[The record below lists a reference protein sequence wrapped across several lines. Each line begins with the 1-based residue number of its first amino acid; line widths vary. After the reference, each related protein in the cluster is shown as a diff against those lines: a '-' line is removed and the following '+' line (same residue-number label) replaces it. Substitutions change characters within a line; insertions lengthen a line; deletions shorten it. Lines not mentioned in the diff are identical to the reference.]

1 MSHVAKTPFDLT
13 LHMVSV
19 GGNSDGGWIPGNG
32 YPAPE
37 AGRVGQRYVD
47 VQSGH
52 IYGPKT
58 RTGWPA
64 EYTHTL
70 NLGNVAGE
78 FANMLSRVPK
88 LEVLTTNQGQ
98 KITALEGRADS
109 AADLA
114 IAHHAT
120 LQEHELRLDTLD
132 ASTLEIQRRIGMV
145 DGTLSARMMVA
156 EEDLSHLRHLRDVD
170 LADQASKLSTL
181 ETSLRGNSSSLT
193 QLQESFT
200 GFSATWAQEVTT
212 LRSDFNGN
220 IATLQQTVRTH
231 ADRFSATSTRIDELT
246 ATVGGNTAAL
256 TEQARVTTNEFA
268 ALSQQLNSMSA
279 QFNGNVATL
288 TTQQTAMASDMEA
301 YASSVE
307 FLGSEVEGA
316 KASVTEA
323 VETLTTAD
331 QALARRVSTLDVAA
345 GDLAGRITSEE
356 TARISADSAVLTAA
370 RSLVATAESG
380 LTSKVNEEAAA
391 RLSGD
396 QAEAY
401 KRSLLDTKFTTANET
416 LRTNLQASISAEAT
430 ARADAIAA
438 ETNARN
444 QAVSSLN
451 NSIGQVSAAITSESQ
466 TRANAIAAETNARNK
481 QISTLNGSIGQVS
494 AAVTAESQ
502 TRATVDGY
510 LGGRYTLNVA
520 TSAGGVLSVAGMELA
535 STSVNGRQTSNH
547 IAFYADRFYI
557 THSNSSASIVPF
569 EVVGGQVYIKSA
581 VIQDASITSA
591 KIGTAEIT
599 TLKIAGNAVT
609 VPVSAYNPG
618 PVQGTVFGTYHHVA
632 TAYIQMDAPGIVQV
646 IATGYVN
653 YGRGFDYAGTQL
665 VVNGAIVASHAVDTA
680 YVTVA
685 HGYSFWASVG
695 VHSVALYFTGVAN
708 KSRLYNASICL
719 MGAKR

>member
-646 IATGYVN
+646 IATGYVD

-665 VVNGAIVASHAVDTA
+665 VVNGAIVASHAVDAA

-708 KSRLYNASICL
+708 KSRLHNASICL

>member
-47 VQSGH
+47 VQTGH

-64 EYTHTL
+64 EFTHTL

-145 DGTLSARMMVA
+145 DGTLSARMLVA
-156 EEDLSHLRHLRDVD
+156 EEDLSRLRHLRDVD

-200 GFSATWAQEVTT
+200 GFSETWTQEVTT

-220 IATLQQTVRTH
+220 IATLQQTTRTH
-231 ADRFSATSTRIDELT
+231 ADRFSATATRIDELT

-256 TEQARVTTNEFA
+256 TEQARVTANEFS
-268 ALSQQLNSMSA
+268 ALSQQLSTMSA
-279 QFNGNVATL
+279 QFNGNVATI
-288 TTQQTAMASDMEA
+288 TAQQTAMANDMEA

-331 QALARRVSTLDVAA
+331 QALARRVSTLDTAA
-345 GDLAGRITSEE
+345 GDLAGRITNEE
-356 TARISADSAVLTAA
+356 TARVNADSAVLTAA
-370 RSLVATAESG
+370 SSLVTTAESG
-380 LTSKVNEEAAA
+380 LTAKVNDEAAA

-401 KRSLLDTKFTTANET
+401 QRSLLDTKFTTANET

-430 ARADAIAA
+430 ARANAIAA

-444 QAVSSLN
+444 QAV
-451 NSIGQVSAAITSESQ
+451 
-466 TRANAIAAETNARNK
+466 
-481 QISTLNGSIGQVS
+481 STLNGSIGQVS

-510 LGGRYTLNVA
+510 LGSRYTLNV
-520 TSAGGVLSVAGMELA
+520 TNSAGGVSSVAGMEIA
-535 STSVNGRQTSNH
+535 NTYSGGKQTTNY
-547 IAFYADRFYI
+547 IAFFADRFYI

-581 VIQDASITSA
+581 VIQDASITNA
-591 KIGTAEIT
+591 KIGTAEVS

-609 VPVSAYNPG
+609 LPG
-618 PVQGTVFGTYHHVA
+618 AATGTYSA
-632 TAYIQMDAPGIVQV
+632 TVSLSTDTSTSFAV
-646 IATGYVN
+646 IATFTQGDLKPRHRWSIYVN
-653 YGRGFDYAGTQL
+653 GNPYTTEQPINGTTGAMTIIANLPPGAHTFSIDCAQKTGDGRCG
-665 VVNGAIVASHAVDTA
+665 I
-680 YVTVA
+680 TVI
-685 HGYSFWASVG
+685 G
-695 VHSVALYFTGVAN
+695 V
-708 KSRLYNASICL
+708 
-719 MGAKR
+719 KR

>member
-1 MSHVAKTPFDLT
+1 MNHVAKTPFDLT
-13 LHMVSV
+13 LHLVSV

-32 YPAPE
+32 FPNPQ

-47 VQSGH
+47 VQTGH

-58 RTGWPA
+58 RDGWPA

-78 FANMLSRVPK
+78 FANMLSRVPA
-88 LEVLTTNQGQ
+88 LEVRATNLESRTTV
-98 KITALEGRADS
+98 LEGRADS
-109 AADLA
+109 AADLD

-132 ASTLEIQRRIGMV
+132 ASTLEIQRHIGMV
-145 DGTLSARMMVA
+145 DGTLSARMLVA

-170 LADQASKLSTL
+170 LADQASKISTL

-200 GFSATWAQEVTT
+200 GFSETWTQEVTT

-220 IATLQQTVRTH
+220 IATLQQTVSTH

-256 TEQARVTTNEFA
+256 TEQARVTANEFS
-268 ALSQQLNSMSA
+268 ALSQHLSTMSA
-279 QFNGNVATL
+279 QFNGNVATI
-288 TTQQTAMASDMEA
+288 TAQQTAMANDMEA

-307 FLGSEVEGA
+307 FLGSEVGGT

-331 QALARRVSTLDVAA
+331 QALAHRVSTLDTAA
-345 GDLAGRITSEE
+345 GDLAGRITNEE
-356 TARISADSAVLTAA
+356 TARVNADSAVLTAA
-370 RSLVATAESG
+370 HSLVATAESG
-380 LTSKVNEEAAA
+380 LTAKVNDEAAA

-401 KRSLLDTKFTTANET
+401 RRSLLDTKFTTANET

-430 ARADAIAA
+430 ARANAIAA

-444 QAVSSLN
+444 QQISTLN
-451 NSIGQVSAAITSESQ
+451 TSIGQVSS
-466 TRANAIAAETNARNK
+466 
-481 QISTLNGSIGQVS
+481 
-494 AAVTAESQ
+494 AVTQEAS

-510 LGGRYTLNVA
+510 LGSRYTLNV
-520 TSAGGVLSVAGMELA
+520 TNSAGGVSSVAGMEIA
-535 STSVNGRQTSNH
+535 NTSSGGKQTTNH
-547 IAFYADRFYI
+547 IAFFADRFYI
-557 THSNSSASIVPF
+557 THGSSSASTVPF

-581 VIQDASITSA
+581 VIQNASITNAKIADAAITSA
-591 KIGTAEIT
+591 KIGTAEVS

-609 VPVSAYNPG
+609 VPVSAYNLG
-618 PVQGTVFGTYHHVA
+618 PIEGTSFGEYHHAV
-632 TAYIQMDAPGIVQV
+632 TANIYMEQPGIVQV
-646 IATGYVN
+646 IATGSIH
-653 YGRGFDYAGTQL
+653 YGRGFDYAGTRL
-665 VVNGAIVASHAVDTA
+665 LVNGATRAEHAIDAA
-680 YVTVA
+680 YTTVA
-685 HGYSFWASVG
+685 YGYSFWAPVG
-695 VHSVALYFTGVAN
+695 NYSVALHFTGVAGKN
-708 KSRLYNASICL
+708 RLQHANICL